1 MRRRA
6 GRAVAAGACVALG
19 VEAGTKLVVR
29 SLLFIGSSFHGQVR
43 AVNPMRP

>member
-6 GRAVAAGACVALG
+6 GRAEVAGACVALG

-29 SLLFIGSSFHGQVR
+29 SLLFIVGSFQGQVR
-43 AVNPMRP
+43 AVNLMRP